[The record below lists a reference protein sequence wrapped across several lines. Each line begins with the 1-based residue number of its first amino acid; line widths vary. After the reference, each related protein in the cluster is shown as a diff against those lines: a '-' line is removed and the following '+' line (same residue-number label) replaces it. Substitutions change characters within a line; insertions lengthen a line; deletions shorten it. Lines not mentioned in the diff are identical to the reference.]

1 MGVYTIQTP
10 DGRKVKI
17 EAADE
22 ATAIRGAQ
30 GWVKSS
36 PATPKPN
43 GSGTRD
49 DPFDLSGG
57 QPRSSIPRS
66 AYYKDPEGNLRRND
80 NGDRGNPI
88 VKPASRVKAEVG
100 ARRDMATDLSTYAQR
115 NALAPDRAASERNK
129 SMAFIQGYAGLGDE
143 LRGLRSAVGTG
154 VANLTGRGP
163 GYSAREA
170 YDARRAAEQAAY
182 DQYRQTRPVES
193 AVNAV
198 GGALLNPLNV
208 VAGEFIGPAR
218 AAGSVGRAA
227 VAGGAIGAGYGAAG
241 AAPGNRLRGAVSGG
255 AVGAATGAVTQAGA
269 NALSGYVSRAAS
281 AAPTPARQLSRQ
293 GVQLTPGQMLGGGWQ
308 RAEDAATSIPLTGD
322 FVRNSQR
329 RGIESFNRVAMD
341 RVLEPVGGAAS
352 DIGRAGMRDTSQ
364 QVSGAYQQALGGV
377 TVNPDQ
383 QFAQGVA
390 RVAQSQRVPPAMQGD
405 LQAFVG
411 DVQQRLSGP
420 VDGATWKAVDADLAA
435 AIRSADAGSAQQPA
449 QRFLRDALRDLRGE
463 VGGLM
468 ERTDPA
474 AYEAVRSADEAT
486 AMLSRVRK
494 ASQYTGTAARDGLF
508 SPSDLNRAVQGMDTS
523 AGNRQYGQG
532 EALLQDLTDPA
543 MQVLPRTV
551 PDSGTPF
558 RSIITGSP
566 QGLVVTGLTSIPTA
580 IIYSQPVQQILNA
593 LYRSSNGSQSAAAL
607 QQLAQLAARNP
618 SLVQLYNELLA
629 RQNEPG
635 GGQASTPEPQGRPT
649 QQ

>member
-1 MGVYTIQTP
+1 MPIRIIDPAPDAPAPTTSGRVRIIEPAPSTDGQGTP
-10 DGRKVKI
+10 D
-17 EAADE
+17 
-22 ATAIRGAQ
+22 
-30 GWVKSS
+30 
-36 PATPKPN
+36 KPY
-43 GSGTRD
+43 
-49 DPFDLSGG
+49 DLSRG
-57 QPRSSIPRS
+57 QPRSSIPVG
-66 AYYKDPEGNLRRND
+66 AHYIDPRGNLRRND

-88 VKPASRVKAEVG
+88 IKPASRVKAEAG

-115 NALAPDRAASERNK
+115 NALSPDRATSERNK

-154 VANLTGRGP
+154 IANLTGKGP

-170 YDARRAAEQAAY
+170 YDARRSAEQAAY
-182 DQYRQTRPVES
+182 DQYRRAKPVE
-193 AVNAV
+193 NALNSI
-198 GGALLNPLNV
+198 GGAVLNPLNV

-218 AAGSVGRAA
+218 SAGSVGRAA
-227 VAGGAIGAGYGAAG
+227 IAGGAMGAGYGAAG
-241 AAPGNRLRGAVSGG
+241 AEPGNRLRGAVVGG
-255 AVGAATGAVTQAGA
+255 AVGASTGAVTQAGS
-269 NALSGYVSRAAS
+269 NALSGYVARAAS
-281 AAPTPARQLSRQ
+281 AAPSDARQLANQ
-293 GVQLTPGQMLGGGWQ
+293 GVQLTPGQMLGGGWK
-308 RAEDAATSIPLTGD
+308 RAEDATTSIPLTGD
-322 FVRNSQR
+322 FVRDAQR
-329 RGIESFNRVAMD
+329 RGIESFNQVAMN
-341 RVLEPVGGAAS
+341 RVLEPVGGVAS

-377 TVNPDQ
+377 TVVPDQ

-390 RVAQSQRVPPAMQGD
+390 QVAQSQRVPPAMQGD
-405 LQAFVG
+405 LQAFVA

-449 QRFLRDALRDLRGE
+449 QRFLRDALKSLRGE

-486 AMLSRVRK
+486 AMLSRVRQ

-543 MQVLPRTV
+543 MRVLPQTV

-566 QGLVVTGLTSIPTA
+566 QGLIVTGLTSIPTA
-580 IIYSQPVQQILNA
+580 IIYSQPVQQVLNA
-593 LYRSSNGSQSAAAL
+593 LYRSSNGTQSAAAL

-635 GGQASTPEPQGRPT
+635 GGQASSQGQQGLPT